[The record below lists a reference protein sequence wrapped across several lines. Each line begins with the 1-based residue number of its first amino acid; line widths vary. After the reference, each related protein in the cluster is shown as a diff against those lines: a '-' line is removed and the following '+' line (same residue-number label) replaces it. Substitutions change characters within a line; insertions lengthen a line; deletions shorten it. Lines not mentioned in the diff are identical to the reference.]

1 MRPDILVSDAAGSPI
16 LIVEVK
22 GKRGGS
28 SQWAAEFR
36 RNVLAGYP
44 GSTSPFFLLAT
55 PDQFHFWKKRDSR
68 SQLVQ
73 PDYSMNPSE
82 LLKSYDSTMS
92 GEGAGSLSIFALQF
106 VVANWLR
113 ALAHGQNGK
122 NRAFEWLSS
131 SGLLEAIRGGR
142 VVLEPEV

>member
-1 MRPDILVSDAAGSPI
+1 MKPDILVSDPAGRPI

-22 GKRGGS
+22 GKSGKS

-44 GSTSPFFLLAT
+44 RSTPPFFLLAT
-55 PDQFHFWKKRDSR
+55 PDQFHFWKKRASR
-68 SQLVQ
+68 SQLVR
-73 PDYSMNPSE
+73 PDFSMNPGDV
-82 LLKSYDSTMS
+82 LKSYDSTM
-92 GEGAGSLSIFALQF
+92 GEAGTGSLSSFALQF
-106 VVANWLR
+106 IVADWLR
-113 ALAHGQNGK
+113 ALAHGQNGG
-122 NRAFEWLSS
+122 NGAFEWLSS